1 MTVVAMADLLRAQ
14 LGLSVDMNVS
24 QVADT
29 AVARLG
35 LKLPVTSSL
44 KDKLDAATKSVSGNY
59 A

>member
-1 MTVVAMADLLRAQ
+1 MVAMADLLRAQ
-14 LGLSVDMNVS
+14 LGLRVDMNVS

-35 LKLPVTSSL
+35 LKLPVTTSL
-44 KDKLDAATKSVSGNY
+44 KDKLDAATKSVSGHD